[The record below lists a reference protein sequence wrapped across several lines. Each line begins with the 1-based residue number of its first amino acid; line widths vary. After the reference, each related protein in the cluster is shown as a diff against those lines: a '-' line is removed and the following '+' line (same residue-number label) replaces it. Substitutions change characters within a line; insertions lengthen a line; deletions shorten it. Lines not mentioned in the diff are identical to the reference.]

1 MREFKVGDRVVTTK
15 DSAPYFAVG
24 AEGTIVALDTAGTSK
39 VKFTSGDYNTWVNEA
54 INGMWAMNYGLE
66 LAKPC
71 YSASFTQQTSGVGFG
86 DFIATGHQDN
96 GSGIQKHSVGDYYP
110 WLVVGYGHGE
120 HHVFCIQNLET
131 GATLGD
137 FWGGDMNHTV
147 RQWDRYYGAEAY
159 LKNYL
164 QGTTNPFSVKARPI
178 YGKPE
183 FIDGVLQIKA

>member
-1 MREFKVGDRVVTTK
+1 MSKFKVGDRVVTTRENPSLYGK
-15 DSAPYFAVG
+15 G
-24 AEGTIVALDTAGTSK
+24 AEGGVVSVERGMAAIT
-39 VKFTSGDYNTWVNEA
+39 FTSGAFHASRQHDFGFIWLSEDS
-54 INGMWAMNYGLE
+54 LE
-66 LAKPC
+66 LAKPR

-86 DFIATGHQDN
+86 DFLAAGHEDN
-96 GSGIQKHSVGDYYP
+96 GSGLQKHSIGDYYP

-137 FWGGDMNHTV
+137 FGGGDMNYTV
-147 RQWDRYYGAEAY
+147 WQWSRYYGAEAY

-164 QGTTNPFSVKARPI
+164 HGTNPFSVAARPI

>member
-1 MREFKVGDRVVTTK
+1 MSEFKVGDRVVTTSS
-15 DSAPYFAVG
+15 SAYYGVG
-24 AEGTIVALDTAGTSK
+24 AEGTVVLDGKDGTYR
-39 VKFTSGDYNTWVNEA
+39 VKFTSGSFHTRLNTLHGGVWVDVDNLA
-54 INGMWAMNYGLE
+54 IAQ
-66 LAKPC
+66 PR

-86 DFIATGHQDN
+86 DFLATGHQDN

-110 WLVVGYGHGE
+110 WIVVGYGHGE

-137 FWGGDMNHTV
+137 FGGGDMNHTV
-147 RQWDRYYGAEAY
+147 RQWGRYYGAEAY

-164 QGTTNPFSVKARPI
+164 HGTNPFSVAARPI